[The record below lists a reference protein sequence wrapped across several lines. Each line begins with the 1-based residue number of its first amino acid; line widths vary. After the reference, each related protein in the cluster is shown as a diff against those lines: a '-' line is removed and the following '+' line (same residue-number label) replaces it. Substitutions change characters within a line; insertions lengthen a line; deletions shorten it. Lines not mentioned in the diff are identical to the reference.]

1 MASSTNNENIEKE
14 RSTPMYEGKNIHSSP
29 VDGKLLC
36 SFSEKTCMQ
45 RRLNRYAFC
54 IRHVLEDK
62 NSPFKQCKFVAKYNG
77 QRCTNA
83 IPLREDRMWVSLLD
97 LRQFLAAYFATKS
110 LYKNVLYMLR
120 FERENFECFLSK
132 WHLLSLY
139 RYKMPYWF
147 LSRLDTAIVICKS

>member
-1 MASSTNNENIEKE
+1 MESTNIIEKPDKE
-14 RSTPMYEGKNIHSSP
+14 RKTTMFQGKNIHSSP

-62 NSPFKQCKFVAKYNG
+62 NAPFKQCKFVAKYNG

-83 IPLREDRMWVSLLD
+83 IPVKEERM
-97 LRQFLAAYFATKS
+97 
-110 LYKNVLYMLR
+110 
-120 FERENFECFLSK
+120 
-132 WHLLSLY
+132 
-139 RYKMPYWF
+139 
-147 LSRLDTAIVICKS
+147 

>member
-1 MASSTNNENIEKE
+1 MASSTNNEKIEKE
-14 RSTPMYEGKNIHSSP
+14 RPTTMHEGKNIHSSP

-62 NSPFKQCKFVAKYNG
+62 SSPFKQCKFVAKYNG

-83 IPLREDRMWVSLLD
+83 IPLKEDRMWVSLLG
-97 LRQFLAAYFATKS
+97 YS
-110 LYKNVLYMLR
+110 R
-120 FERENFECFLSK
+120 FWPHIWWQKFIYIYILSK
-132 WHLLSLY
+132 IISCTCASFFIKDICYPNDSYKSIWHSLLC
-139 RYKMPYWF
+139 
-147 LSRLDTAIVICKS
+147 RLDIAIVICKS

>member
-1 MASSTNNENIEKE
+1 MASSTKTGTLDTE
-14 RSTPMYEGKNIHSSP
+14 RPTTMYQGKNIHSSP

-45 RRLNRYAFC
+45 RRLNHYAFC

-83 IPLREDRMWVSLLD
+83 IPLKEERM
-97 LRQFLAAYFATKS
+97 
-110 LYKNVLYMLR
+110 
-120 FERENFECFLSK
+120 
-132 WHLLSLY
+132 
-139 RYKMPYWF
+139 
-147 LSRLDTAIVICKS
+147 